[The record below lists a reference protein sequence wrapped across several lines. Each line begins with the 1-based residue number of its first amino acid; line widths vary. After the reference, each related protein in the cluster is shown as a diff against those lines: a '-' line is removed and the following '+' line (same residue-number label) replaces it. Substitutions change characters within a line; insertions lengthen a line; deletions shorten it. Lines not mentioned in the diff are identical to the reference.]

1 MTSIYPGAIDQDD
14 GCSDEGDPLD
24 LAIARL
30 RAGATPT
37 SDEIYVLTQAVRT
50 AQRGFDEIGRANTVL
65 DQASEAGDD
74 LASLLEDALKREARE
89 EIPAVLGA
97 LRAEAQRV
105 ERSESDRA
113 VALRILHGDQPDE
126 REALDSVPALTAD
139 LLPRMPTLYDEGEP
153 SGSSLA
159 DFWDRP
165 QLNSAQGR
173 VHRERVEK
181 AAAHLLDVVERAADR
196 SFTDPRY
203 TRTALDEADRAYAL
217 WCACLDER

>member
-1 MTSIYPGAIDQDD
+1 MTSIHHGTIDPDD
-14 GCSDEGDPLD
+14 GWGNDGDPLD

-37 SDEIYVLTQAVRT
+37 SDEIYVLTEAVRT

-74 LASLLEDALKREARE
+74 LASVLEDALKREARE
-89 EIPAVLGA
+89 GIPAVLGA
-97 LRAEAQRV
+97 LRAEARRV
-105 ERSESDRA
+105 ERSEADRA

-126 REALDSVPALTAD
+126 HEALDSVPALTAD
-139 LLPRMPTLYDEGEP
+139 LLPRMPTLYDEGEA

-165 QLNSAQGR
+165 QLNSAQER

-181 AAAHLLDVVERAADR
+181 TAAHLLDVVERAADR

-203 TRTALDEADRAYAL
+203 TQAALDEADRAYAL
-217 WCACLDER
+217 WCACLDEH

>member
-1 MTSIYPGAIDQDD
+1 MSPIHHGTTDPDD
-14 GCSDEGDPLD
+14 GWGDDGDLLD

-37 SDEIYVLTQAVRT
+37 ADEIYVLTEAVRT
-50 AQRGFDEIGRANTVL
+50 ARRGFDEIGRANTVL

-89 EIPAVLGA
+89 EISAVLGA

-105 ERSESDRA
+105 ERSEADRA

-126 REALDSVPALTAD
+126 HEALDSVPALTAD
-139 LLPRMPTLYDEGEP
+139 LLPRMPTLYDEGEA

-159 DFWDRP
+159 DFWDRS
-165 QLNSAQGR
+165 QLNSAQER

-181 AAAHLLDVVERAADR
+181 SAAHLLDVVERAADR

-203 TRTALDEADRAYAL
+203 TRAALDEADRAYAL

>member
-1 MTSIYPGAIDQDD
+1 MTSIHHGTIGPDD
-14 GCSDEGDPLD
+14 GWGDDGDPLD

-37 SDEIYVLTQAVRT
+37 SDEFYVLTEAVRT
-50 AQRGFDEIGRANTVL
+50 AQRGFDEIGRANAVL
-65 DQASEAGDD
+65 DQASEAGHE

-97 LRAEAQRV
+97 LCAEARRV
-105 ERSESDRA
+105 ERSEADRA

-139 LLPRMPTLYDEGEP
+139 LLPRMPTLYDEGEA

-165 QLNSAQGR
+165 QLNSAQER

-181 AAAHLLDVVERAADR
+181 TATHLLDVVERAAGR

-203 TRTALDEADRAYAL
+203 TRAALDEADRAYAL
-217 WCACLDER
+217 WCACLDEH